1 MLNYTRLRAA
11 LTPLMLVMTLG
22 LATAPVATFAQTQPA
37 QTGGGGLGGALTGGL
52 QKAAPKELQGAT
64 DLNAIIGRLISA
76 VIGFLGVVLFL
87 YLMYGGFLWMT
98 AGGDS
103 GKVKDA
109 TAIIRNAIIGLVI
122 IATAYAVATFV
133 ITQLATA
140 TSGASQGQGS
150 PSPTP

>member
-11 LTPLMLVMTLG
+11 FTPLMLIMTLG
-22 LATAPVATFAQTQPA
+22 LATAPVATLAQAPA
-37 QTGGGGLGGALTGGL
+37 GGSGGLGGALTGGL

-64 DLNAIIGRLISA
+64 DLNAIIGNLIGA

-98 AGGDS
+98 AGGDT

-122 IATAYAVATFV
+122 IAASYAIANFV
-133 ITQLATA
+133 ITQIATA
-140 TSGASQGQGS
+140 TSGASQGQGT
-150 PSPTP
+150 PSQTP